1 MKDLPS
7 QGFSELEVKN
17 FGPIVEARIDLRPLT
32 VLVGPSNTGKSYL
45 AILLYALHRFLSEGS
60 LSWDSF
66 SPYTG
71 VFRRDGERKLSKR
84 ELDSL
89 SQWAEKALGEMELL
103 KSGIALGP
111 VSDLIR
117 SVFTES
123 DEEVGQG
130 LSEEIGRCFG
140 IGNEIGNL
148 VRKES
153 GGDMHVIFR
162 KPVPN
167 DSESFV
173 RSGLTV
179 SRRGA
184 SKFSTAIPEE
194 MSMQLGPKNRRNYR
208 FMRHMATDL
217 LSSSGVR
224 GGKREYG
231 ARRLINALAS
241 SQLPS
246 VFGPLHLP
254 AFYLP
259 AGRTGVTQVHNVV
272 VSALIKSAAS
282 VPMAGFATD
291 IPTPMFPG
299 VLADFLQQLISLG
312 NKSARRYWRR
322 GSRRSRNN
330 LGERFEKK
338 VLRGSVHTDE
348 SEAGYPSFTYQP
360 QGWEAKLPL
369 MNASSMVSEL
379 APVVLYLRH
388 IVLPEDLLIVEE
400 PESHLHPAMQVEF
413 ARQLAAVVNSG
424 IRVIITTH
432 SECLLGAL
440 ANLVKS
446 SELYKGRKS
455 KTGEDDAALR
465 PDQVGVWLFQPKQRP
480 KGSVVKEVPLDEET
494 GLFPSGF
501 SDVTVALYNEWADIS
516 NRVEERR

>member
-7 QGFSELEVKN
+7 RGFSELEVKN
-17 FGPIVEARIDLRPLT
+17 FGPIVEAKIDLRPLT

-60 LSWDSF
+60 LYGDPFLSSG
-66 SPYTG
+66 G
-71 VFRRDGERKLSKR
+71 VFRRGGERKLSKR
-84 ELDSL
+84 EFDAL
-89 SQWAEKALGEMELL
+89 SQWAEKAFGETELP
-103 KSGIALGP
+103 KTGIALDP
-111 VSDLIR
+111 ISDLIR
-117 SVFTES
+117 STFTES

-130 LSEEIGRCFG
+130 LSGEIGRCFG

-153 GGDMHVIFR
+153 GDDMRVVFR

-179 SRRGA
+179 SRRGV
-184 SKFSTAIPEE
+184 SNFSTAIPEE
-194 MSMQLGPKNRRNYR
+194 MSMRLGPEKRRNYG
-208 FMRHMATDL
+208 FMRHMAMDL
-217 LSSSGVR
+217 LSSSGGNGR
-224 GGKREYG
+224 KREYG
-231 ARRLINALAS
+231 AWRLIDALAS
-241 SQLPS
+241 SQLPG

-259 AGRTGVTQVHNVV
+259 ADRTGVMHGHNVV
-272 VSALIKSAAS
+272 VSALIKSAA
-282 VPMAGFATD
+282 MAGVVTD
-291 IPTPMFPG
+291 IPTPTLSG

-312 NKSARRYWRR
+312 NKSARRYRRR
-322 GSRRSRNN
+322 GRRGSRNN

-360 QGWEAKLPL
+360 QGWKVKLPL

-388 IVLPEDLLIVEE
+388 IVLPEDLLVVEE

-424 IRVIITTH
+424 VRVIITTH

-446 SELYKGRKS
+446 SELHESRKR

-480 KGSVVKEVPLDEET
+480 KGSIVKEVPLDEES

-516 NRVEERR
+516 NRIEERR

>member
-1 MKDLPS
+1 MKDSPS
-7 QGFSELEVKN
+7 RGFSELEVKN
-17 FGPIVEARIDLRPLT
+17 FGPIVEAKIDLRPLT

-45 AILLYALHRFLSEGS
+45 AILLYALHRFLSGGS
-60 LSWDSF
+60 LSGDPFFPS
-66 SPYTG
+66 SG
-71 VFRRDGERKLSKR
+71 VFRRVIKRKLSRK
-84 ELDSL
+84 EVDAL
-89 SQWAEKALGEMELL
+89 SQWAEKALGEMELPRND
-103 KSGIALGP
+103 IALDP
-111 VSDLIR
+111 VADLIR

-123 DEEVGQG
+123 DEEEGQG

-140 IGNEIGNL
+140 IGNEIGSL

-153 GGDMHVIFR
+153 GDDMHVIFR

-179 SRRGA
+179 SRRGVPN
-184 SKFSTAIPEE
+184 FSTAIPEE
-194 MSMQLGPKNRRNYR
+194 MSMRLGPENPRNYG
-208 FMRHMATDL
+208 FMRHMATEL
-217 LSSSGVR
+217 LSSSGGNGRER
-224 GGKREYG
+224 GYG
-231 ARRLINALAS
+231 AWGLIDALAS

-259 AGRTGVTQVHNVV
+259 ADRTGVMHVHNFA
-272 VSALIKSAAS
+272 VSSLIKNA
-282 VPMAGFATD
+282 PRAGFATD
-291 IPTPMFPG
+291 IPTPTLSG

-312 NKSARRYWRR
+312 NESARRYWRR
-322 GSRRSRNN
+322 GSRRFRNN

-360 QGWEAKLPL
+360 QGWKAKLPL

-388 IVLPEDLLIVEE
+388 IVLPEDLLVVEE

-424 IRVIITTH
+424 IRVVITTH

-465 PDQVGVWLFQPKQRP
+465 PDQVGVWLFQPKRRP
-480 KGSVVKEVPLDEET
+480 RGSVVKEVPLDEES

>member
-1 MKDLPS
+1 MKDLS
-7 QGFSELEVKN
+7 SRGFSELEVKN
-17 FGPIVEARIDLRPLT
+17 FGPIVEAKIDLRPLT

-45 AILLYALHRFLSEGS
+45 AILLYALHRFLSEGI
-60 LSWDSF
+60 LSGNPFFPSSGIF
-66 SPYTG
+66 QRG
-71 VFRRDGERKLSKR
+71 RDRKLSRR
-84 ELDSL
+84 ELDAL
-89 SQWAEKALGEMELL
+89 SQWAEKALGKMELP
-103 KSGIALGP
+103 KSDIVLDP
-111 VSDLIR
+111 VSGLIR

-123 DEEVGQG
+123 DEEVGRG

-140 IGNEIGNL
+140 IGNEIGSL

-153 GGDMHVIFR
+153 GGNMHVIFR

-167 DSESFV
+167 HSESFV

-179 SRRGA
+179 SRRGV

-194 MSMQLGPKNRRNYR
+194 MSMRLGPRNLRNYSL
-208 FMRHMATDL
+208 MRHMATEL
-217 LSSSGVR
+217 LSSSGGR
-224 GGKREYG
+224 GRKRKYW
-231 ARRLINALAS
+231 AWRLVDALSS
-241 SQLPS
+241 SQLSS
-246 VFGPLHLP
+246 VFAPLHLP

-259 AGRTGVTQVHNVV
+259 AGRTGVMQVHNFV
-272 VSALIKSAAS
+272 VSALIKNA
-282 VPMAGFATD
+282 PMAGFATD
-291 IPTPMFPG
+291 IPTPTLSG

-312 NKSARRYWRR
+312 NESARRYWRR

-338 VLRGSVHTDE
+338 LLRGSVHTDE

-388 IVLPEDLLIVEE
+388 IVLPEDLLVVEE

-424 IRVIITTH
+424 IRVVITTH

-465 PDQVGVWLFQPKQRP
+465 PDQVGVWLFQQKQRP
-480 KGSVVKEVPLDEET
+480 RGSVVKEIPLDEES

>member
-7 QGFSELEVKN
+7 RGFSELEVKN

-45 AILLYALHRFLSEGS
+45 AILLYALHRFLSRVS
-60 LSWDSF
+60 LSWDPF
-66 SPYTG
+66 SPHGG
-71 VFRRDGERKLSKR
+71 VFRRGGERKLSRR
-84 ELDSL
+84 EVDAL
-89 SQWAEKALGEMELL
+89 SQWAEEALGEMELP
-103 KSGIALGP
+103 KSGIALDP
-111 VSDLIR
+111 VSDLIM

-123 DEEVGQG
+123 GEEVGRG

-153 GGDMHVIFR
+153 GDDMRVIFR

-184 SKFSTAIPEE
+184 SRFSTAIPEE
-194 MSMQLGPKNRRNYR
+194 MSVRLGPENPMNHS
-208 FMRHMATDL
+208 FMRHMAMEL
-217 LSSSGVR
+217 LSSSGDNGR
-224 GGKREYG
+224 RREYE
-231 ARRLINALAS
+231 AWRLIDALAS
-241 SQLPS
+241 SQLPG

-259 AGRTGVTQVHNVV
+259 ADRTGVMHGHNVV
-272 VSALIKSAAS
+272 VSALIKSAA
-282 VPMAGFATD
+282 MAGVVTD
-291 IPTPMFPG
+291 IPTPTLSG

-312 NKSARRYWRR
+312 NESATRRYWRR
-322 GSRRSRNN
+322 GSRGYQNN

-338 VLRGSVHTDE
+338 VLRGSVHTDK

-388 IVLPEDLLIVEE
+388 IVLPEDLLVVEE

-424 IRVIITTH
+424 IRVVITTH

-480 KGSVVKEVPLDEET
+480 RGSVVKEVHLDEES

-501 SDVTVALYNEWADIS
+501 SDVTVALYNEWAEVS

>member
-7 QGFSELEVKN
+7 RGFSELEVKN

-45 AILLYALHRFLSEGS
+45 AILLYALHRFLSGGS
-60 LSWDSF
+60 LSRDPFLPS
-66 SPYTG
+66 SG
-71 VFRRDGERKLSKR
+71 VFRRGRERKLSRRKF
-84 ELDSL
+84 DAL
-89 SQWAEKALGEMELL
+89 SQWAEKALGEMELP
-103 KSGIALGP
+103 KSDIALDP
-111 VSDLIR
+111 VSDLVR

-123 DEEVGQG
+123 GKEVGRG

-140 IGNEIGNL
+140 IGDEIGSL

-153 GGDMHVIFR
+153 GGDMRVVFR

-184 SKFSTAIPEE
+184 LDFSTEIPEE
-194 MSMQLGPKNRRNYR
+194 MSMRLGPKNPGNYGL
-208 FMRHMATDL
+208 MRHMAADL
-217 LSSSGVR
+217 LSSSGGNGR
-224 GGKREYG
+224 KREYE
-231 ARRLINALAS
+231 AWRLIDALAS
-241 SQLPS
+241 SQLPG
-246 VFGPLHLP
+246 VFAPLHLP

-259 AGRTGVTQVHNVV
+259 ADRTGVMHGHNFM
-272 VSALIKSAAS
+272 VSELIKSA
-282 VPMAGFATD
+282 PMAGFVTD
-291 IPTPMFPG
+291 IPTPTLSG

-312 NKSARRYWRR
+312 NESARRYWRR

-348 SEAGYPSFTYQP
+348 SETGYPSFTYQP
-360 QGWEAKLPL
+360 QGWKAKLPL

-388 IVLPEDLLIVEE
+388 IVLPEDLLVVEE

-413 ARQLAAVVNSG
+413 VRQLAAVVNSG

-465 PDQVGVWLFQPKQRP
+465 PDQVGVWLFQPKRRP